1 MGCGSSGIKQDPQKV
16 IKKRTSKPTP
26 INTSLGGFQQKDQ
39 LNQNNLDGSKKQDG
53 QKRED
58 NQDLKQEEKNI
69 NDGISLTTPLNA
81 QAAIK
86 QIFIIPPY
94 DSEGNLQEEIK
105 TLEIKADVQSQLK
118 KQKIIEAKKKQSQE
132 SEQSNREKPPLQQ
145 IPEQNS
151 QESLQKEIQLQ
162 QQSSDQADKQ
172 KNQKKSQFEQS
183 KQQATEIQQ
192 VENDQQNIGKS
203 QPQEQTVQNNM
214 QENSTL
220 NKQESNKIQQ
230 TKKTPESIPNKIE
243 QNISA
248 NIDENKEIKANVTIN
263 KSNQNTSVNSSENPN
278 QDGKIKQSQ
287 HQQASVANQQKN
299 SQNQQKPQIQEEV
312 QSSEINS
319 QQSQQ
324 ISNPFQKIL
333 DINKQLQQQSL
344 PNNQSKTNSQ
354 NLPSCSKPIKGILEY
369 MKQEDILKKVKA
381 KDIQTQQNEYFSQ
394 YIEKYNYDKSD
405 YFIED
410 DLLPSDKQE
419 SLMDSQ
425 ILMQIENDYSNQ
437 GIPVKFDF
445 SHNLLSDL
453 KKQQNFQQSNGTPSN
468 SSWNNIKSLEKPK
481 AQANTFS
488 NNFNLLK
495 MIKKQQINQSD
506 KAQATQQIQKV
517 TQNKFES
524 VYSSQFPKQQSVQQV
539 KQKEQDIQI
548 FPTQERRK
556 TILQSIHLTK
566 KQTVQESQKSEEISP
581 KNKQIEQNQLRKRE
595 SNKNE
600 LKGQNE
606 QQQEEQS
613 RQVTSQNSNNQ
624 QEEKKNLASSQPTN
638 LLSIKS
644 DDYMKIPALQ
654 QKRLEKTKAQTISL
668 TNSNPSQQNT
678 PNSSNKQPPLPS
690 QLGLIQ
696 NLNRLNT
703 FDTVNDTISNASP
716 INNSILNN
724 NGSKPENKETKYT
737 FNTETQKINKLKK
750 QETNMTEEL
759 EQIVKGMD
767 DKHNLL
773 AHNNLRAQKTFDVP
787 KTDEFALQKSPLSIL
802 KDLNLNKF
810 QSEQNGANS
819 AQNTSNLICDF
830 ERSENSR
837 SSRNSSASRDEF
849 QISISSPLKNSSRV
863 LHTNSIQKEIN
874 KEGQKQINQYTLIKE
889 LGRGACG
896 KVKLG
901 LDEIN
906 QKYYAIKVSNKNKLK
921 KKLISQKSNAF
932 TLLEQEIAIM
942 KKVDHPNIVKLH
954 EVIDDSEN
962 NKLYLVMEYMK
973 RGAILSSGYFKATI
987 QSQDPIRYSEL
998 YDENGKLKNKQ
1009 NEPKAIDLNSAL
1021 RYMRHMTLAL
1031 DYSIKFFNMILHCYL
1046 IQFNKVHNF
1055 AQICHRDIKPD
1066 NLLIDE
1072 NDNLK
1077 VADFGI
1083 STLMEKSDETS
1094 SNAGTKAF
1102 MAPESWEKK
1111 VFKAPPLDIW
1121 ATGVTMY
1128 IMIYGSVPFKER
1140 KLIEL
1145 KNEICQ
1151 KEIVLPPIPE
1161 IPEQAKDLL
1170 FRMLDKNPMK
1180 RITAKGMLVH
1190 PWITGDGEFI
1200 LKNVIDHT
1208 LTVENSDLEKAI
1220 RKTTKFT
1227 ASVMIALGLKRVLKK
1242 ARKSLMEKSQNSLS
1256 ISTPNNNQRKLSV
1269 LNKIENISKF
1279 SQKQG
1284 ERKEYIQPD
1293 RKYQKLNVSQLLRD
1307 ESFNS

>member
-1 MGCGSSGIKQDPQKV
+1 MGCGSSGIKQDPQKD
-16 IKKRTSKPTP
+16 IKKRIGKPTP
-26 INTSLGGFQQKDQ
+26 IDTSVGMLQQQDQ
-39 LNQNNLDGSKKQDG
+39 LNQNNLNESKKQDG
-53 QKRED
+53 LKRED
-58 NQDLKQEEKNI
+58 NQDIKQEEKNV

-132 SEQSNREKPPLQQ
+132 SEQSNIEKSPLQQ
-145 IPEQNS
+145 IPEQSS
-151 QESLQKEIQLQ
+151 QESLSKDIQLQ
-162 QQSSDQADKQ
+162 QQSSDQVDKQ
-172 KNQKKSQFEQS
+172 KIQKKSQFEQS
-183 KQQATEIQQ
+183 KQQETEIKQTMS
-192 VENDQQNIGKS
+192 DQKNS
-203 QPQEQTVQNNM
+203 QSGPSQEQTVQSNTI
-214 QENSTL
+214 ETNSL
-220 NKQESNKIQQ
+220 KNQESNKIQQ

-243 QNISA
+243 QTIRA
-248 NIDENKEIKANVTIN
+248 NNDENKESKADQTTSQIN
-263 KSNQNTSVNSSENPN
+263 QVPTVQTSQHNGQKLTNQN
-278 QDGKIKQSQ
+278 KQSQ
-287 HQQASVANQQKN
+287 QQISGVNQQ
-299 SQNQQKPQIQEEV
+299 
-312 QSSEINS
+312 INN
-319 QQSQQ
+319 QSQQ
-324 ISNPFQKIL
+324 QPQNQVVSSSETNGQQNQSGQNPFQKML
-333 DINKQLQQQSL
+333 DINKQSQQQSL
-344 PNNQSKTNSQ
+344 PNNQYKRSVVDQQSQ
-354 NLPSCSKPIKGILEY
+354 STPSRSKPIKGILEF
-369 MKQEDILKKVKA
+369 MKQEDILKKIK
-381 KDIQTQQNEYFSQ
+381 TQEPQNPQNEYFSQ
-394 YIEKYNYDKSD
+394 YIEQYNYDKSD

-410 DLLPSDKQE
+410 DLIPSDKQD

-445 SHNLLSDL
+445 TRNLLSDFK
-453 KKQQNFQQSNGTPSN
+453 KKQNSYQSNGSPSN
-468 SSWNNIKSLEKPK
+468 STWNNAKLMEKPIK
-481 AQANTFS
+481 QVNPVS
-488 NNFNLLK
+488 NNVNLLK
-495 MIKKQQINQSD
+495 IIKKQQMNQSD
-506 KAQATQQIQKV
+506 QTQVKQQPQKV

-524 VYSSQFPKQQSVQQV
+524 VYSSQFSKQQSEQQAN
-539 KQKEQDIQI
+539 QKEQEIQKMPQI
-548 FPTQERRK
+548 PIQERRN
-556 TILQSIHLTK
+556 TILQSLHLPK
-566 KQTVQESQKSEEISP
+566 KQTAQESQKEEENASNIEE
-581 KNKQIEQNQLRKRE
+581 NQIRKRE
-595 SNKNE
+595 STKNE
-600 LKGQNE
+600 YKE
-606 QQQEEQS
+606 QSKKLQVQEEQS
-613 RQVTSQNSNNQ
+613 KQIIAQTPNNQ
-624 QEEKKNLASSQPTN
+624 QEEKQNQVFQQPTN

-644 DDYMKIPALQ
+644 DDYMKIPTIQ

-678 PNSSNKQPPLPS
+678 PNSSNKQPPQPS

-716 INNSILNN
+716 INNSLLNN
-724 NGSKPENKETKYT
+724 NGSKPENKEKKYT
-737 FNTETQKINKLKK
+737 FNTEIQKINKLKK

-767 DKHNLL
+767 DKHNIL

-830 ERSENSR
+830 ERTENSR

-921 KKLISQKSNAF
+921 KKLVSQKINAF

-998 YDENGKLKNKQ
+998 YDDNGKLKNRQ
-1009 NEPKAIDLNSAL
+1009 NEPKSIDLNSAL

-1031 DYSIKFFNMILHCYL
+1031 DYM
-1046 IQFNKVHNF
+1046 HNF

-1121 ATGVTMY
+1121 ATGVTLY
-1128 IMIYGSVPFKER
+1128 IMIYGSVPFKEK

-1242 ARKSLMEKSQNSLS
+1242 ARKSLMEQKSQNSLS

-1269 LNKIENISKF
+1269 QNKIENISKF
-1279 SQKQG
+1279 SQKPG
-1284 ERKEYIQPD
+1284 DKKEYKEPD
-1293 RKYQKLNVSQLLRD
+1293 RRYQKLNVSQLLRD

>member
-1 MGCGSSGIKQDPQKV
+1 
-16 IKKRTSKPTP
+16 
-26 INTSLGGFQQKDQ
+26 
-39 LNQNNLDGSKKQDG
+39 
-53 QKRED
+53 
-58 NQDLKQEEKNI
+58 
-69 NDGISLTTPLNA
+69 
-81 QAAIK
+81 
-86 QIFIIPPY
+86 
-94 DSEGNLQEEIK
+94 
-105 TLEIKADVQSQLK
+105 
-118 KQKIIEAKKKQSQE
+118 
-132 SEQSNREKPPLQQ
+132 
-145 IPEQNS
+145 
-151 QESLQKEIQLQ
+151 
-162 QQSSDQADKQ
+162 
-172 KNQKKSQFEQS
+172 
-183 KQQATEIQQ
+183 
-192 VENDQQNIGKS
+192 
-203 QPQEQTVQNNM
+203 
-214 QENSTL
+214 
-220 NKQESNKIQQ
+220 
-230 TKKTPESIPNKIE
+230 
-243 QNISA
+243 
-248 NIDENKEIKANVTIN
+248 
-263 KSNQNTSVNSSENPN
+263 
-278 QDGKIKQSQ
+278 
-287 HQQASVANQQKN
+287 
-299 SQNQQKPQIQEEV
+299 
-312 QSSEINS
+312 
-319 QQSQQ
+319 
-324 ISNPFQKIL
+324 
-333 DINKQLQQQSL
+333 
-344 PNNQSKTNSQ
+344 
-354 NLPSCSKPIKGILEY
+354 
-369 MKQEDILKKVKA
+369 MKQEDILKKIKT
-381 KDIQTQQNEYFSQ
+381 KETQAQQSEYFSQ

-445 SHNLLSDL
+445 THNLLSDL
-453 KKQQNFQQSNGTPSN
+453 KKKQNFCQQNMSPSN
-468 SSWNNIKSLEKPK
+468 SSWNNLKILEKP
-481 AQANTFS
+481 QTQVNPVS
-488 NNFNLLK
+488 NNVNLLK
-495 MIKKQQINQSD
+495 MIKKQQITSSN
-506 KAQATQQIQKV
+506 KTQMRSQPQKII
-517 TQNKFES
+517 QNKFES
-524 VYSSQFPKQQSVQQV
+524 VYSSQFSKQQPQQQDN
-539 KQKEQDIQI
+539 QKEQELQKVQQS
-548 FPTQERRK
+548 PTQERRK
-556 TILQSIHLTK
+556 TIQQSLNLPK
-566 KQTVQESQKSEEISP
+566 KQTVQESQKQEENSP
-581 KNKQIEQNQLRKRE
+581 NNKQIEQNQIRKRE
-595 SNKNE
+595 STKNE
-600 LKGQNE
+600 LKEQNE
-606 QQQEEQS
+606 KQKEDQPKQIITQ
-613 RQVTSQNSNNQ
+613 TPINQ
-624 QEEKKNLASSQPTN
+624 QEGKKNLVFSQPAN
-638 LLSIKS
+638 LLPIKT
-644 DDYMKIPALQ
+644 DDFMKIPALQ

-678 PNSSNKQPPLPS
+678 PNSSSKQPALPS

-696 NLNRLNT
+696 NLNRINT

-724 NGSKPENKETKYT
+724 NESKTEKKEIKYT
-737 FNTETQKINKLKK
+737 FNTENEKINKLKK

-767 DKHNLL
+767 DKQNLQ
-773 AHNNLRAQKTFDVP
+773 AHNHIRAQKTFDVP

-802 KDLNLNKF
+802 QDLNLNKF
-810 QSEQNGANS
+810 QSEQNGGNS

-830 ERSENSR
+830 ERTENSR

-889 LGRGACG
+889 LGKGACG

-921 KKLISQKSNAF
+921 KKLVSQKINAF

-998 YDENGKLKNKQ
+998 YDDNGKLKNKQ
-1009 NEPKAIDLNSAL
+1009 NEPKSIDLNSAL

-1031 DYSIKFFNMILHCYL
+1031 DYM
-1046 IQFNKVHNF
+1046 HNF

-1121 ATGVTMY
+1121 ATGVTLY
-1128 IMIYGSVPFKER
+1128 IMIYGKVPFKER

-1170 FRMLDKNPMK
+1170 FRMLEKNPMK

-1242 ARKSLMEKSQNSLS
+1242 ARKSLMEQKSQNSLS
-1256 ISTPNNNQRKLSV
+1256 SSTPNSNQRKLSAQ
-1269 LNKIENISKF
+1269 NKTENISKF

-1284 ERKEYIQPD
+1284 DKKQYKQPD
-1293 RKYQKLNVSQLLRD
+1293 RRYQKLNVSQLLRD